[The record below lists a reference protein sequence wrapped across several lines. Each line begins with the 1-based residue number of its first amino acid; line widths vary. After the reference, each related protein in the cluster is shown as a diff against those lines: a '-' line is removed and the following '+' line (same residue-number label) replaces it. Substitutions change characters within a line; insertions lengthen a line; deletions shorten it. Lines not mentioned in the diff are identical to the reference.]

1 MTGMQQVVRLE
12 VRLRLDDVL
21 RAMGCRDRRRVSPPV
36 CKAVERILDATGGSV
51 SANCVYSIHDVVGMT
66 DTQIELEGCPA
77 ICGPIAG
84 FVKPARR
91 VAVFVLTL
99 GEGIEER
106 AKRLM
111 TEGALFEGYAWNAV
125 GSAGA
130 DLAVDVFTQH
140 LLAFEVGPD
149 EAVTPPFSPGYC
161 GMGLDQQRAV
171 FEILDPSVIGVRL
184 TNTYIME
191 PVKSVSGLLGIGPE
205 AEVRDRGVPCQ
216 WCDLETCSMR
226 RG

>member
-1 MTGMQQVVRLE
+1 MTGTQQVVRLE
-12 VRLRLDDVL
+12 VRLGLEDVL

-36 CKAVERILDATGGSV
+36 LKAAERILEAGGTV
-51 SANCVYSIHDVVGMT
+51 LADCVYSIHNVVGMT
-66 DTQIELEGCPA
+66 DTQIELQGCPP

-99 GEGIEER
+99 GWEIEKR
-106 AKRLM
+106 AQRLL
-111 TEGALFEGYAWNAV
+111 TQGALFEGYAWNAV

-130 DLAVDVFTQH
+130 DLAVDALTQH
-140 LLAFEVGPD
+140 LLACEVRPD

-161 GMGLDQQRAV
+161 GMGLDQQKVV

-184 TNTYIME
+184 TETCMMQ
-191 PVKSVSGLLGIGPE
+191 PAKSVSGLLGIGPE
-205 AEVRDRGVPCQ
+205 AEVRERGVPCQ